1 MFAMEP
7 NVSEK
12 ITNKWK
18 VTPCETNVPHL
29 LYHTLQKTKE
39 NFEKLLGKQASKTT
53 IVIRFDLKN
62 Q

>member
-1 MFAMEP
+1 MEP

-12 ITNKWK
+12 ITSKWK
-18 VTPCETNVPHL
+18 VTPCGTNVPHL
-29 LYHTLQKTKE
+29 LYHTLQKTKV

-53 IVIRFDLKN
+53 IVIRFDLKD

>member
-1 MFAMEP
+1 MSPIFY
-7 NVSEK
+7 
-12 ITNKWK
+12 IT
-18 VTPCETNVPHL
+18 
-29 LYHTLQKTKE
+29 LYKKTKG

>member
-1 MFAMEP
+1 MEP

-12 ITNKWK
+12 ITSKWK
-18 VTPCETNVPHL
+18 VTPCEANVPHL
-29 LYHTLQKTKE
+29 LYHTLQKTKV
-39 NFEKLLGKQASKTT
+39 NFEKKKASKTT

>member
-1 MFAMEP
+1 MEP

-12 ITNKWK
+12 ITSKWK

-29 LYHTLQKTKE
+29 LYHTLQKTKV

-53 IVIRFDLKN
+53 IVIRFDLKD